1 MCFWRPWG
9 TIIHSQELVPK
20 DAKWSSLPFSSPDP
34 ASFHQEALHLPC
46 TPPASPETDSPPRQH
61 LPGATRHISDTTEL
75 PRCQIWAKFCAG
87 VGKPSPTF
95 PWATHCYLLPQSKQ
109 SPRLI
114 FLKFTLEYRSLCLQS
129 LQWLPKTCIMKI
141 KPLASLYDSHSESD
155 RDSPRTHPLFLGT
168 PKGLPR
174 DSQSP
179 GTILIPRDSSCPS
192 ASDVT
197 PHQTHLPDKY
207 SLL

>member
-114 FLKFTLEYRSLCLQS
+114 FLKFTLESRSLCLQS

-141 KPLASLYDSHSESD
+141 KPLASLYDSHSESG
-155 RDSPRTHPLFLGT
+155 RDSFLELILSSWEHLRASHVTASPLA
-168 PKGLPR
+168 
-174 DSQSP
+174 QS
-179 GTILIPRDSSCPS
+179 
-192 ASDVT
+192 
-197 PHQTHLPDKY
+197 
-207 SLL
+207 